1 MDTYEHKKVAQDE
14 WLNEIASN
22 RRFEF
27 GKNWAKFLLH
37 LDEERIN
44 RAVMSLQSM
53 LGVESLIGKTFL
65 DIGSGSGLFSLAA
78 RKLGASVLS
87 VDYDP
92 QCVAC
97 TQKLKDTYF
106 PEENDWKILYGSI
119 LDQNLVQSFGQF
131 DIVYSWGVLHHTGDL
146 WAAIKN
152 ASDCVRPGGLF
163 YIAIYNDMG
172 RQSLYWKRIKKIYC
186 SIPQFLRKPF
196 AVAVIFPSEFK
207 MFLRFT
213 FSLRPGEY
221 LNQWRGYS
229 KLRGMSKWHDI
240 IDWVGGYPYE
250 FASPDEIFRFCRD
263 RGFILTEL
271 KSKNAGLGCNEF
283 VFRLPRE

>member
-1 MDTYEHKKVAQDE
+1 
-14 WLNEIASN
+14 
-22 RRFEF
+22 FEF
-27 GKNWAKFLLH
+27 GKNWAKFLQH

-106 PEENDWKILYGSI
+106 PEDNDWKILYGSI

-131 DIVYSWGVLHHTGDL
+131 DIVYSWGVLHHTGD
-146 WAAIKN
+146 
-152 ASDCVRPGGLF
+152 
-163 YIAIYNDMG
+163 
-172 RQSLYWKRIKKIYC
+172 
-186 SIPQFLRKPF
+186 
-196 AVAVIFPSEFK
+196 
-207 MFLRFT
+207 
-213 FSLRPGEY
+213 
-221 LNQWRGYS
+221 
-229 KLRGMSKWHDI
+229 
-240 IDWVGGYPYE
+240 
-250 FASPDEIFRFCRD
+250 
-263 RGFILTEL
+263 
-271 KSKNAGLGCNEF
+271 
-283 VFRLPRE
+283 